1 MKKLLMIT
9 MALLSS
15 TLFAAQDVE
24 KVNFEAYCSKGN
36 IVSNMLEKF
45 GERPFINFKSQRDVN
60 NETVYVTA
68 ILFVNPKD
76 SSWSW
81 IEKIADDYYCV
92 IATGDRMMPHGQ
104 K

>member
-1 MKKLLMIT
+1 M
-9 MALLSS
+9 MALFSS
-15 TLFAAQDVE
+15 TLFAQQGVQ
-24 KVNFEAYCSKGN
+24 KVNFDAYCSES
-36 IVSNMLEKF
+36 IIISNMLEKF
-45 GERPFINFKSQRDVN
+45 GEKAFINFKSQRVFN
-60 NETVYVTA
+60 NETVYITA

-92 IATGDRMMPHGQ
+92 IATGDRMKPHGQ